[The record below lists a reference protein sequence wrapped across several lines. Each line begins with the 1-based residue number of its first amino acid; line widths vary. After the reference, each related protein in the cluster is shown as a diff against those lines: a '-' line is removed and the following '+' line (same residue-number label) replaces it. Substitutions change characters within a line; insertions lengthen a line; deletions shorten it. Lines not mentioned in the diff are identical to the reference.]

1 MELAAAEPGADPRVV
16 KMADQ
21 ESDMEYSSDND
32 YEFED
37 YYNSGEERRRLPGHD
52 SSENANKPAAA
63 RLAELLN
70 LHKLY

>member
-37 YYNSGEERRRLPGHD
+37 YYNSGEGETTSWSRFVRKRKQ
-52 SSENANKPAAA
+52 ATA
-63 RLAELLN
+63 RLAE
-70 LHKLY
+70 